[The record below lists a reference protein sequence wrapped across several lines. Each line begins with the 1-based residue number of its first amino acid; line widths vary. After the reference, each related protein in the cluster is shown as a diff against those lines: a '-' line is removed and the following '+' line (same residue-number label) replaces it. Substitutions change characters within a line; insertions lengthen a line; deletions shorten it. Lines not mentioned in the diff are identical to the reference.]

1 LPSNRTL
8 DSASS
13 EAIPG
18 KPSRIAREHLDS
30 VCPRASDRKSAGIV
44 FRGNDFRV
52 SLPPPVGAGIE
63 PRILRGDNHANSI
76 TQKART
82 LGRENANQQS
92 EQTKNESRHGSAPA
106 KRTSRIV
113 RRGQLGAAQRV
124 ALPSAEVVAVR

>member
-1 LPSNRTL
+1 
-8 DSASS
+8 
-13 EAIPG
+13 
-18 KPSRIAREHLDS
+18 
-30 VCPRASDRKSAGIV
+30 
-44 FRGNDFRV
+44 V

-113 RRGQLGAAQRV
+113 RRNLARGQLGAAQRV